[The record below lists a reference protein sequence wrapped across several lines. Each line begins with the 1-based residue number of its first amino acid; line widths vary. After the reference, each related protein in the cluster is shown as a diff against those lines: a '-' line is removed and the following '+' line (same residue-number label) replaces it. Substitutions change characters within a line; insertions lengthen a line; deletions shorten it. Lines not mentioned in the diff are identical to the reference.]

1 MEEEMNFEFEG
12 GLDTGGNVAA
22 TAPPGTGPGMG
33 MHGAP
38 GAGGVLGDG
47 VGSGQSLAM
56 GLVTQQLNSNKNY
69 RQVGGFVPFVPVAV
83 CMLRLPRA
91 DGTSL
96 SWTRTMRDAEAR
108 LDAGWEELCSTDEF
122 GRS

>member
-1 MEEEMNFEFEG
+1 
-12 GLDTGGNVAA
+12 
-22 TAPPGTGPGMG
+22 MG

-38 GAGGVLGDG
+38 GAGCVLGDG

-69 RQVGGFVPFVPVAV
+69 RQVGGFVSFVPVAV

-91 DGTSL
+91 VGHHSHGL
-96 SWTRTMRDAEAR
+96 VQCEMPKPVSMR
-108 LDAGWEELCSTDEF
+108 G
-122 GRS
+122 GRNCALRMNLVDPEIIKPPVR